1 MIEMEIKRDIEREDK
16 KEKEKRPYPHSSQ
29 QYFNK
34 LPVQSIPQNV
44 VLYEDPLLSKRIE
57 VIESGHLRIERNQE
71 EMRQAFKKME
81 KDIDCLEKLASENL
95 RLFKESK
102 VKDENY
108 WKTLT
113 DAKEDSSKKAIT
125 IGMGILLSIAVGIL
139 LPYFKSQK
147 LAFVDDPEEIVS
159 LLKLHQ
165 NENEKTP
172 SAQGFSS
179 EKNSFTAP
187 KQKPHNFLVSMKFVN
202 IRKEPSLNSKTILTI
217 PPNQRVKL
225 LKKYGGWR
233 FISFFDHVKSQ
244 KVEGWAY
251 YEFFTSN

>member
-1 MIEMEIKRDIEREDK
+1 MIEMEIKREIDGEDK
-16 KEKEKRPYPHSSQ
+16 KEQEKHTYNNSSQ

-57 VIESGHLRIERNQE
+57 IIESGHLRIERNQE
-71 EMRQAFKKME
+71 EMRQTFKKME
-81 KDIDCLEKLASENL
+81 KDIDSIEKLASENL
-95 RLFKESK
+95 KLFRESK
-102 VKDENY
+102 AKDENY

-113 DAKEDSSKKAIT
+113 NAKEDSSKKAIT

-165 NENEKTP
+165 TQNVEASPGQVFKSEKT
-172 SAQGFSS
+172 
-179 EKNSFTAP
+179 SFNTKKQAP
-187 KQKPHNFLVSMKFVN
+187 QNFLVSMKYVN
-202 IRKEPSLNSKTILTI
+202 IRKEPSLNSKMILTI
-217 PPNQRVKL
+217 PPNQRVEL

-233 FISFFDHVKSQ
+233 LITFFDHVKSQ

-251 YEFFTSN
+251 NEFFTSN